1 MTVLL
6 ADGFFSSDTKDGRQ
20 VYAEVLKPV
29 VNPFK
34 GRNKAE
40 YLCSGP
46 MDHKKRDLANRGRL
60 CLKKKKLEKGKCPW
74 YAPLLQNVERRTFL
88 SRMTRDYE
96 WQWNEHNRSGFSA
109 IASAYAA

>member
-60 CLKKKKLEKGKCPW
+60 CLKKKKLEKGKCP
-74 YAPLLQNVERRTFL
+74 LLQNVERRTFL